1 MLEILHPHPAKE
13 LKQQHASGR
22 NSCPG
27 WAQISGFS
35 TFPPVR
41 SQFKSL
47 QVKSSMRSSHG
58 PKMLDTLGCICWTTC
73 VVATRNLQHIALAT
87 KRKESEEIIESSQ
100 ISPAFQNFLPCSVTG
115 SEFNKYGVIMND
127 LFNSPV
133 FLQCQAAFC
142 VVTTLYP
149 KSRNSNPSH

>member
-22 NSCPG
+22 SSCPG

-47 QVKSSMRSSHG
+47 QVKSSMMRSSHG
-58 PKMLDTLGCICWTTC
+58 TKMLDTLGCICWTTR
-73 VVATRNLQHIALAT
+73 VVATRNLQNITLAT
-87 KRKESEEIIESSQ
+87 KQKESEEIIESSQ
-100 ISPAFQNFLPCSVTG
+100 ISQDFLPCSVTG

-127 LFNSPV
+127 LFNSLV

-142 VVTTLYP
+142 VVTTLFP
-149 KSRNSNPSH
+149 KSRNSSSSH